1 MGRLEGRRILV
12 TAAAAGIGRACA
24 TAFAR
29 EGARV
34 LATDIDAAGLASL
47 EATAPQIETR
57 KLDVTSE
64 EQISLL
70 ARDQPEIDGLVN
82 VAGWVHHGGIL
93 ECTLEDWE
101 RSLRLNLTSVFMM
114 SRAFLP
120 AMRARG
126 HGAILNIGS
135 VASSVIGVP
144 NRFAYGTT
152 KAGIVGLT
160 RSIAA
165 DYVGAG
171 VRCNVICPGTVDTPS
186 LHGRMAAQGDYE
198 SSLRSFV
205 SRQPMGRLGR
215 PEEIAALA
223 LYLVS
228 DESAFTTGAVHI
240 IDGGWSNI

>member
-24 TAFAR
+24 ATFAR
-29 EGARV
+29 EGGRV

-47 EATAPQIETR
+47 KAASPQVETR
-57 KLDVTSE
+57 ELDVSSQD
-64 EQISLL
+64 QISRL
-70 ARDQPEIDGLVN
+70 AEDLPDIDALVN
-82 VAGWVHHGGIL
+82 VAGWVHHGAIL
-93 ECTLEDWE
+93 DCTPEDWE

-120 AMRARG
+120 AMCARG
-126 HGAILNIGS
+126 RGSILNIGS
-135 VASSVIGVP
+135 VASSIIGVP
-144 NRFAYGTT
+144 NRFAYGAT
-152 KAGIVGLT
+152 KAGIIGLT

-205 SRQPMGRLGR
+205 ARQPMGRLGR

-223 LYLVS
+223 TYLVS
-228 DESAFTTGAVHI
+228 EESAFTTGAVHI